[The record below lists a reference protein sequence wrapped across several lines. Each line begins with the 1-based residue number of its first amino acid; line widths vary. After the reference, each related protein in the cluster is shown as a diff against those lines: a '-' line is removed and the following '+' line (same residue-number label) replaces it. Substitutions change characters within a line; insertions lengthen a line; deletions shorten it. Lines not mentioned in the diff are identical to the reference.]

1 MEWDQPMAQATME
14 WDHLLHLAIAQ
25 LVMEVKFQLTFQKG
39 LAVEKSQLNFRPLK
53 VRLNC
58 LLKVRLNCLL
68 KVRLNCPL
76 KVRLN

>member
-1 MEWDQPMAQATME
+1 MEWDQPMTQDTME

-25 LVMEVKFQLTFQKG
+25 LVMEVKFQLNFQK
-39 LAVEKSQLNFRPLK
+39 AVEKSQLNFRLLK

-68 KVRLNCPL
+68 KVLLNCPL